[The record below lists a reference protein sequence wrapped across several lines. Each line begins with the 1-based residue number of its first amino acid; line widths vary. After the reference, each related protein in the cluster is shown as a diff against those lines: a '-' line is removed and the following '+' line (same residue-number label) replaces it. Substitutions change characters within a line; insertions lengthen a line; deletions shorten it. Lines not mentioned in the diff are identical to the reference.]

1 MGPIGG
7 IILVDYYLVQ
17 KMKLRISD
25 LYTRSPLGAYY
36 YSKGFN
42 VAAILPVVPGFLQ
55 KVGIVTSIPNAFVVV
70 YNNAWFISF
79 FSAGFLYWVL
89 LSLRRK
95 TGESAV
101 IDPLLPDAKW
111 FMDPLNSCLYEHC
124 RLACIC
130 SIHKLCKTFFFG

>member
-1 MGPIGG
+1 LKSSESFVYTWLVGYSALMDPIGG
-7 IILVDYYLVQ
+7 IVLVDYYLVQ
-17 KMKLRISD
+17 KMKLRISE

-36 YSKGFN
+36 YSKGFH
-42 VAAILPVVPGFLQ
+42 VAAIVALVVGILPVVPGFLQ

-101 IDPLLPDAKW
+101 IDPLLPDAK
-111 FMDPLNSCLYEHC
+111 
-124 RLACIC
+124 
-130 SIHKLCKTFFFG
+130 